1 MRNLLIL
8 LLLLVPT
15 GASAE
20 LNSGDVIASKY
31 VCKTPYYLV
40 QYENVKT
47 DKEAV
52 ELYNTSMESG
62 ECLYSDIRYLHILRN
77 RIHTYIGLEGLSE
90 IWSTRQG
97 IFVIVH
103 VEVKQFKV

>member
-1 MRNLLIL
+1 MRNLIIL

-40 QYENVKT
+40 QYEDVQTN
-47 DKEAV
+47 KEAV

-62 ECLYSDIRYLHILRN
+62 ECLYSDIRYLHILKN
-77 RIHTYIGLEGLSE
+77 RIHKYIGLEGLSE

-103 VEVKQFKV
+103 VESEQFKV

>member
-31 VCKTPYYLV
+31 VCKTPYYLI
-40 QYENVKT
+40 QYENMQTNK
-47 DKEAV
+47 KAV
-52 ELYNTSMESG
+52 ELYNTSIESG
-62 ECLYSDIRYLHILRN
+62 ECLYSDIRYLYVLKN
-77 RIHTYIGLEGLSE
+77 KIHKYIGLEGLAE

-103 VEVKQFKV
+103 VEAEQFKV